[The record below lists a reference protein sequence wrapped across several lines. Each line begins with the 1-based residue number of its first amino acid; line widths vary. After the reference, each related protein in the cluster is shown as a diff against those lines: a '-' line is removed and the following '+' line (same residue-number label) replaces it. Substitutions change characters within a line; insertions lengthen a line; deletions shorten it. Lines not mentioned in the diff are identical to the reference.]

1 MKSLFRFFT
10 FVLYLCLLIATLA
23 ILNSLFID
31 YITKDKVF
39 FTVQESPAHTIG
51 LVFGTSKMNNLGTL
65 NRFFLYRIQ
74 QTVALY
80 KAGKIQY
87 ILISGDNRK
96 ESYDEPTS
104 FKNELIKKWIPSDRI
119 VLDYAGLSTWD
130 SIARAKSIFAVK
142 DLLLISQD
150 FQIQRWIIACW
161 YHNITCHGS
170 ATDSISFRIAPR
182 VYLREYGARIKLWY
196 DMLTPAP
203 DIGGKAE
210 EVPRES

>member
-1 MKSLFRFFT
+1 MVKTITWL
-10 FVLYLCLLIATLA
+10 LYLFLFCVGIIVFS

-31 YITKDKVF
+31 YITNDKVF
-39 FTVQESPAHTIG
+39 FTVEESPAHTIG

-80 KAGKIQY
+80 KAGKIKY

-104 FKNELIKKWIPSDRI
+104 FKDELIKKWIPSDRI

-130 SIARAKSIFAVK
+130 SVARAQSIFAVK

-150 FQIQRWIIACW
+150 FQIQRGIIACW
-161 YHNITCHGS
+161 YHDIICHGS

-203 DIGGKAE
+203 DIGGKVE
-210 EVPRES
+210 EVPW